1 MKISLPHFLFENK
14 ELYQIINDESIIVAK
29 STRYKQDMVSLRNS
43 MHLAILLIN
52 GGKVLHLEN
61 GDISIDNSDLLFL
74 SQGNYFMSE
83 ILGDKNSFE
92 SILLF
97 FDDEYIFNFIQKYQ
111 IVLESKEQKEILLLK
126 RDTFMVDCIKTINCY
141 FQSQVNNTLA
151 LAKLKVD
158 ELFLY
163 ALSKDREKFSAFLNK
178 IVQTK
183 SSRIKYIL
191 EENLDILTSVD
202 DMCKLTR
209 LNSKALRKEMMRI
222 YNQNPKEWLDEKR
235 LCLATTLLKNTQKS
249 VSQIATSCGY
259 SSVSWFIIQFKKYY
273 KTTPLLFREQ
283 NL

>member
-158 ELFLY
+158 ELFYMLCQ
-163 ALSKDREKFSAFLNK
+163 KIEKNSAHF
-178 IVQTK
+178 
-183 SSRIKYIL
+183 
-191 EENLDILTSVD
+191 
-202 DMCKLTR
+202 
-209 LNSKALRKEMMRI
+209 
-222 YNQNPKEWLDEKR
+222 
-235 LCLATTLLKNTQKS
+235 
-249 VSQIATSCGY
+249 
-259 SSVSWFIIQFKKYY
+259 
-273 KTTPLLFREQ
+273 
-283 NL
+283 